1 MSADLV
7 GYLGFRSSGVEVRGN
22 SAFDIALWDI
32 FGKATGQPVAQL
44 LGGFSRQSIRTYNT
58 CAGTEYI
65 KDAKGQTT
73 ANYGLGAKQD
83 YDDLNG
89 FLHRAG
95 ELAEELLEDG
105 ITAMKIWPFDHAA
118 EKTRGQD
125 ISAADLKAALEPFE
139 KIRKAVGDRIDIM
152 VEFHS
157 MWQLLPAIK
166 IAKALAP
173 FATYWHEDPI
183 RMDSLSDLKRYE
195 AASPAP
201 ICGVGDARQ
210 PLGLPRPARDRCGR
224 HHHARHLVVR
234 RPLRGAQDRG
244 DGGSLAA
251 AGRAARLHR
260 PGRARRVHASV
271 AQRAQRA
278 RPGERAGILPDLVP
292 RSGDRAAGSEG
303 RHDHRAAR
311 TRAGAGAQ
319 SRARP
324 RLHRPPPRLR
334 RCNHL
339 MISTGRTTMKRLTSI
354 LLLGTALAAGASAA
368 SAQEP
373 MNIVFTH
380 HSSASNPFWQA
391 VKKGF
396 DDACAKIQANCQMI
410 FTQTEGSIEQ
420 QSANM
425 QAALSS
431 KPDALITSIVDN
443 NAFDQIIADARAAG
457 VTVIASNV
465 DDTEGA
471 AGNARQ
477 AFIGQGFIPAG
488 YELGKKM
495 SEFFPKEGKIKALV
509 GVSAPGQNWSEQRA
523 AGVMKFLEEFKAANA
538 GREVVIERLDTG
550 TDGAVVADRVGA
562 YLSANPDTTVYFDT
576 GLWHAYVAQVLV
588 DRGVEPGKVLMGG
601 FDIVAEV
608 LQQMEAGYIQV
619 QVDQQPYM
627 QGFMPVMEAYL
638 AKTVGLAPADIDT
651 GKGVVLK
658 EDVPKLMELAKQGV
672 R

>member
-1 MSADLV
+1 
-7 GYLGFRSSGVEVRGN
+7 
-22 SAFDIALWDI
+22 
-32 FGKATGQPVAQL
+32 
-44 LGGFSRQSIRTYNT
+44 
-58 CAGTEYI
+58 
-65 KDAKGQTT
+65 
-73 ANYGLGAKQD
+73 
-83 YDDLNG
+83 
-89 FLHRAG
+89 
-95 ELAEELLEDG
+95 
-105 ITAMKIWPFDHAA
+105 
-118 EKTRGQD
+118 
-125 ISAADLKAALEPFE
+125 
-139 KIRKAVGDRIDIM
+139 
-152 VEFHS
+152 
-157 MWQLLPAIK
+157 
-166 IAKALAP
+166 
-173 FATYWHEDPI
+173 
-183 RMDSLSDLKRYE
+183 
-195 AASPAP
+195 
-201 ICGVGDARQ
+201 
-210 PLGLPRPARDRCGR
+210 
-224 HHHARHLVVR
+224 
-234 RPLRGAQDRG
+234 
-244 DGGSLAA
+244 
-251 AGRAARLHR
+251 
-260 PGRARRVHASV
+260 
-271 AQRAQRA
+271 
-278 RPGERAGILPDLVP
+278 
-292 RSGDRAAGSEG
+292 
-303 RHDHRAAR
+303 
-311 TRAGAGAQ
+311 
-319 SRARP
+319 
-324 RLHRPPPRLR
+324 
-334 RCNHL
+334 
-339 MISTGRTTMKRLTSI
+339 MKRLTSI
-354 LLLGTALAAGASAA
+354 LLLSTALAAGASAA

-471 AGNARQ
+471 KGNARQ

-523 AGVMKFLEEFKAANA
+523 AGVMKFLEEFKAANT

-562 YLSANPDTTVYFDT
+562 YLAANPDTTVYFDT

-588 DRGVEPGKVLMGG
+588 DRGVEPGKILMGG

>member
-1 MSADLV
+1 
-7 GYLGFRSSGVEVRGN
+7 
-22 SAFDIALWDI
+22 
-32 FGKATGQPVAQL
+32 
-44 LGGFSRQSIRTYNT
+44 
-58 CAGTEYI
+58 
-65 KDAKGQTT
+65 
-73 ANYGLGAKQD
+73 
-83 YDDLNG
+83 
-89 FLHRAG
+89 
-95 ELAEELLEDG
+95 
-105 ITAMKIWPFDHAA
+105 
-118 EKTRGQD
+118 
-125 ISAADLKAALEPFE
+125 
-139 KIRKAVGDRIDIM
+139 
-152 VEFHS
+152 
-157 MWQLLPAIK
+157 
-166 IAKALAP
+166 
-173 FATYWHEDPI
+173 
-183 RMDSLSDLKRYE
+183 
-195 AASPAP
+195 
-201 ICGVGDARQ
+201 
-210 PLGLPRPARDRCGR
+210 
-224 HHHARHLVVR
+224 
-234 RPLRGAQDRG
+234 
-244 DGGSLAA
+244 
-251 AGRAARLHR
+251 
-260 PGRARRVHASV
+260 
-271 AQRAQRA
+271 
-278 RPGERAGILPDLVP
+278 
-292 RSGDRAAGSEG
+292 
-303 RHDHRAAR
+303 
-311 TRAGAGAQ
+311 
-319 SRARP
+319 
-324 RLHRPPPRLR
+324 
-334 RCNHL
+334 
-339 MISTGRTTMKRLTSI
+339 MKRLTSI
-354 LLLGTALAAGASAA
+354 LLLSTALAAGASAA

-396 DDACAKIQANCQMI
+396 DDACLKIQANCQMI

-443 NAFDQIIADARAAG
+443 NAFDQIISDARAAG

-465 DDTEGA
+465 DDTDGA
-471 AGNARQ
+471 KGNARQ

-523 AGVMKFLEEFKAANA
+523 AGVMKFLEEFKAANT

-588 DRGVEPGKVLMGG
+588 DRGVPPGKVLMGG

-638 AKTVGLAPADIDT
+638 SKTIGLAPADIDT

>member
-1 MSADLV
+1 MFAVLV
-7 GYLGFRSSGVEVRGN
+7 
-22 SAFDIALWDI
+22 A
-32 FGKATGQPVAQL
+32 
-44 LGGFSRQSIRTYNT
+44 
-58 CAGTEYI
+58 C
-65 KDAKGQTT
+65 
-73 ANYGLGAKQD
+73 
-83 YDDLNG
+83 
-89 FLHRAG
+89 
-95 ELAEELLEDG
+95 
-105 ITAMKIWPFDHAA
+105 
-118 EKTRGQD
+118 
-125 ISAADLKAALEPFE
+125 
-139 KIRKAVGDRIDIM
+139 
-152 VEFHS
+152 
-157 MWQLLPAIK
+157 
-166 IAKALAP
+166 
-173 FATYWHEDPI
+173 
-183 RMDSLSDLKRYE
+183 
-195 AASPAP
+195 
-201 ICGVGDARQ
+201 
-210 PLGLPRPARDRCGR
+210 
-224 HHHARHLVVR
+224 
-234 RPLRGAQDRG
+234 
-244 DGGSLAA
+244 
-251 AGRAARLHR
+251 
-260 PGRARRVHASV
+260 
-271 AQRAQRA
+271 
-278 RPGERAGILPDLVP
+278 
-292 RSGDRAAGSEG
+292 
-303 RHDHRAAR
+303 
-311 TRAGAGAQ
+311 
-319 SRARP
+319 
-324 RLHRPPPRLR
+324 
-334 RCNHL
+334 
-339 MISTGRTTMKRLTSI
+339 
-354 LLLGTALAAGASAA
+354 TALAGGAPTPA

-396 DDACAKIQANCQMI
+396 DDACAKLQANCQMI

-425 QAALSS
+425 LAALAG

-523 AGVMKFLEEFKAANA
+523 AGVMKFLEEYKAANS

-562 YLSANPDTTVYFDT
+562 YLAANPDTTVYFDT

-638 AKTVGLAPADIDT
+638 TKTVGLLPADIDT
-651 GKGVVLK
+651 GKGIIVK

>member
-1 MSADLV
+1 
-7 GYLGFRSSGVEVRGN
+7 
-22 SAFDIALWDI
+22 
-32 FGKATGQPVAQL
+32 
-44 LGGFSRQSIRTYNT
+44 
-58 CAGTEYI
+58 
-65 KDAKGQTT
+65 
-73 ANYGLGAKQD
+73 
-83 YDDLNG
+83 
-89 FLHRAG
+89 
-95 ELAEELLEDG
+95 
-105 ITAMKIWPFDHAA
+105 
-118 EKTRGQD
+118 
-125 ISAADLKAALEPFE
+125 
-139 KIRKAVGDRIDIM
+139 
-152 VEFHS
+152 
-157 MWQLLPAIK
+157 
-166 IAKALAP
+166 
-173 FATYWHEDPI
+173 
-183 RMDSLSDLKRYE
+183 
-195 AASPAP
+195 
-201 ICGVGDARQ
+201 
-210 PLGLPRPARDRCGR
+210 
-224 HHHARHLVVR
+224 
-234 RPLRGAQDRG
+234 
-244 DGGSLAA
+244 
-251 AGRAARLHR
+251 
-260 PGRARRVHASV
+260 
-271 AQRAQRA
+271 
-278 RPGERAGILPDLVP
+278 
-292 RSGDRAAGSEG
+292 
-303 RHDHRAAR
+303 
-311 TRAGAGAQ
+311 
-319 SRARP
+319 
-324 RLHRPPPRLR
+324 
-334 RCNHL
+334 
-339 MISTGRTTMKRLTSI
+339 MKRMTAI
-354 LLLGTALAAGASAA
+354 LLLGMALAAGVSAA
-368 SAQEP
+368 SAQQQP

-443 NAFDQIIADARAAG
+443 NAFDSIIADARAQG
-457 VTVIASNV
+457 VIVIASNV

-523 AGVMKFLEEFKAANA
+523 AGVIKFLEEFKAANP

-588 DRGVEPGKVLMGG
+588 DRGIEPGKVLMGG

-638 AKTVGLAPADIDT
+638 AKNIGLVPADIDT
-651 GKGVVLK
+651 GKGIIVK